1 MRRAHRLL
9 ALLAV
14 FPLLAWLV
22 SGVLL
27 VAMGPDAVATGTLA
41 LPTEPIRRSV
51 TVRPESGFSE
61 ARIFATS
68 MGNHLLQ
75 KTDFGWRHVDP
86 STGRLKDVPTESQ
99 LRSLLEAA
107 FAQDLEAFGEI
118 ELVTADS
125 VVTSTGRSVS
135 LDWPSYTAT
144 YRDASTE
151 RVRLVR
157 RVHGLGVTGNA
168 AIDRWIMLV
177 AAVLACLLAF
187 MGLGL
192 LTQEEGGS

>member
-14 FPLLAWLV
+14 LPMLAWLV
-22 SGVLL
+22 SGFLL
-27 VAMGPDAVATGTLA
+27 AIIGPGAVATGTLE
-41 LPTEPIRRSV
+41 LPTDPIRRSV

-86 STGRLKDVPTESQ
+86 STGQLKDVPTESQ
-99 LRSLLEAA
+99 LRSLLETA
-107 FAQDLEAFGEI
+107 FAVDPEGFGDI

-125 VVTSTGRSVS
+125 VVTTTGRSVS
-135 LDWPSYTAT
+135 LNWPSYSAT
-144 YRDASTE
+144 YRDASTD
-151 RVRLVR
+151 RVRLIR
-157 RVHGLGVTGNA
+157 RVHTLGVTGNP
-168 AIDRWIMLV
+168 AIDRWIMV
-177 AAVLACLLAF
+177 AAAALGCLLAF
-187 MGLGL
+187 MGMGL
-192 LTQEEGGS
+192 MTQEEGGA